1 MIALLAAAAAAV
13 SAPTEPAKQLE
24 ELRLIYS
31 QSCEVRAYAT
41 FDRLCEGLKKQ
52 MREAEKAHR
61 RGQRERPTVAA
72 TAQRNAPGR
81 D

>member
-24 ELRLIYS
+24 ELRFIYS

-61 RGQRERPTVAA
+61 RAQRERPTVAA
-72 TAQRNAPGR
+72 TAQRNGLAR